1 MFICQPWLRSYV
13 LIALGGAQPR
23 LAAIGLQWSL
33 GWTRCCPG
41 TEHPKEWITR
51 PVGITCIYLSCVFI
65 CYCVYLFTCVSVIAV
80 YWPTRPT
87 TPVAPP
93 AVLSSH
99 SRCFFRTSH
108 VDATVMHAHL
118 FMYLCICVYA
128 LYIRVCEQYTN
139 LPRGSWCSGS
149 FSSCRPVL
157 TAWYKNHKTHFIG
170 ACWKASTHARTAITK
185 LHFDCW
191 CLCFLLPTAGWT
203 CWLCCPCSVKCWAG
217 TAVLVPI
224 AWCRDAGLPSPS
236 GYYLLV
242 LFSQSQPQ
250 LHSTI
255 FPLLSSSSL
264 LSACDSREQWR
275 SADFGLWE
283 LWLCQGVQ
291 SAVCAC
297 RKELWGSLHVTS
309 LQFVSS
315 WRPPG
320 GPRPWGRLAEGRW
333 LKAGGTAPSCAVLG
347 DHLPLLE
354 RHFLVGGKKKPSE

>member
-1 MFICQPWLRSYV
+1 M
-13 LIALGGAQPR
+13 
-23 LAAIGLQWSL
+23 
-33 GWTRCCPG
+33 
-41 TEHPKEWITR
+41 
-51 PVGITCIYLSCVFI
+51 
-65 CYCVYLFTCVSVIAV
+65 
-80 YWPTRPT
+80 
-87 TPVAPP
+87 
-93 AVLSSH
+93 
-99 SRCFFRTSH
+99 
-108 VDATVMHAHL
+108 
-118 FMYLCICVYA
+118 
-128 LYIRVCEQYTN
+128 
-139 LPRGSWCSGS
+139 
-149 FSSCRPVL
+149 
-157 TAWYKNHKTHFIG
+157 
-170 ACWKASTHARTAITK
+170 
-185 LHFDCW
+185 
-191 CLCFLLPTAGWT
+191 
-203 CWLCCPCSVKCWAG
+203 
-217 TAVLVPI
+217 VPI

-291 SAVCAC
+291 SAVYAC

-320 GPRPWGRLAEGRW
+320 GPRPWGRVAEGRW